1 MLKMDDKQFE
11 KRMALLKKSYDRLDT
26 QLDPSKVLEQIDKE
40 DAVHNTQPIP
50 VKRKKAS
57 VWLVSIASVFLL
69 GILGTS
75 YRIQQPEEPLN
86 SEQQIMQEKQEE
98 QQKTYQDWVKELTEK
113 YKHQK
118 EEIRKELMVSLDE
131 LNAFPYIQ
139 NIENEFNGYTSNKSA
154 ERITAEMAENLQH
167 MEDSVL
173 EKLTT
178 PKRLFEAIDGKR
190 LLTFEES
197 YKIYDLYEQPAIQLE
212 SFYSGLLEPYEHLLK
227 KKVPSSQYPLELQI
241 IIETANEQGME
252 LSIND
257 NGSYAF
263 KANPINGAF
272 AFEEAKY
279 LHPDSL
285 GYFEYSQK
293 GYLVMDKD
301 DVRYSL
307 EETLEILAS
316 FERTL
321 LADKN
326 SGSTYYYMLRDRFE
340 YTWAALLRGT
350 PKHPALLADGTI
362 NKDYI
367 TLLQQVA
374 DGKHS
379 KVVRQIAATILQELA
394 QQQTSTTRDGL
405 AAYDIWQAL
414 LQAKGKKAGFR
425 NYDTFHFSYM
435 DEAEAVRIDKLY
447 QQYREGGKEALL
459 NQLSPI
465 DMVALYLYAI
475 MVGDQALQQA
485 LVMPNTVMDTSRFNH
500 LDSLTAISQLGES
513 NAPHKYPLVSVR
525 MKEDSNDKAVIIKL
539 MKNNNGHNRIIGIA
553 D

>member
-26 QLDPSKVLEQIDKE
+26 QLDPNKVLEQIDKE

-98 QQKTYQDWVKELTEK
+98 QEKTYQDWVKELTEK

-197 YKIYDLYEQPAIQLE
+197 YKIYDLYERTSHSI
-212 SFYSGLLEPYEHLLK
+212 GII
-227 KKVPSSQYPLELQI
+227 LQ
-241 IIETANEQGME
+241 
-252 LSIND
+252 
-257 NGSYAF
+257 
-263 KANPINGAF
+263 
-272 AFEEAKY
+272 
-279 LHPDSL
+279 
-285 GYFEYSQK
+285 
-293 GYLVMDKD
+293 
-301 DVRYSL
+301 
-307 EETLEILAS
+307 
-316 FERTL
+316 
-321 LADKN
+321 
-326 SGSTYYYMLRDRFE
+326 RF
-340 YTWAALLRGT
+340 T
-350 PKHPALLADGTI
+350 GTI
-362 NKDYI
+362 
-367 TLLQQVA
+367 
-374 DGKHS
+374 
-379 KVVRQIAATILQELA
+379 
-394 QQQTSTTRDGL
+394 
-405 AAYDIWQAL
+405 
-414 LQAKGKKAGFR
+414 
-425 NYDTFHFSYM
+425 
-435 DEAEAVRIDKLY
+435 
-447 QQYREGGKEALL
+447 
-459 NQLSPI
+459 
-465 DMVALYLYAI
+465 
-475 MVGDQALQQA
+475 
-485 LVMPNTVMDTSRFNH
+485 
-500 LDSLTAISQLGES
+500 
-513 NAPHKYPLVSVR
+513 
-525 MKEDSNDKAVIIKL
+525 
-539 MKNNNGHNRIIGIA
+539 
-553 D
+553 